1 MTTKKKKFD
10 LAFKLTVVKF
20 AEQNSG
26 EAAARHFSVHPR
38 SVLKWRKIKTE
49 LERLSEEDCKRAR
62 LRGGGRKK
70 ASEELEL
77 AVSEWIHSMHAKHL
91 RLSHKMIR
99 TKAKEMY
106 ATVSDCMDG
115 ESFAA
120 SAGWLDR
127 FLKRHDLSVRGRTT
141 VDQKDARHSTKK
153 LGPIVEVPGKPA
165 YKMANTLSDRQTASL
180 HVGRNEPSEPKWTT
194 RQQTESTSGS
204 RPTTMTTK
212 RKKYDLAFKLTVV
225 KFAEQ
230 NSGEAAARH
239 FSVHPARVK
248 KWRKIKTELER
259 VSEEDR
265 KRARLRGGGRKKGPI
280 VELPGKP
287 ADKMADSLSDRRTT
301 SLHVGGNEP
310 SEPEW
315 TTRQQTESSRPTTMT
330 TKRKKYDLA
339 FKLTVVKFAE
349 QNSGEAAGRH
359 FSVHPTKVNKWRK
372 IKTELERLSEE
383 DCKRAR
389 LRGGGRK
396 KASEELELAVSEWIH
411 SMHAKHLRV
420 THKMI
425 RTKAKELY
433 ATVSD
438 CMDGESFAA
447 SAGWLHRFLK
457 RHAPSV
463 RGLTTVDQKDARH
476 STKKL
481 GPIVELPGKPADKM
495 ADSLSDRQTT
505 SLHGDQ
511 NEPSEPE
518 WTTRQQTES
527 TSGSRPTTMTTMRK
541 KYDLAFK
548 LTVVK
553 FAEQNSGEAAARHFS
568 VDPKRVR
575 EWRKVKTEL
584 ERLSEEDCK
593 RARLR
598 GGGRKK
604 ASEELE
610 LAVSKWIHSMH
621 TKHLRLS
628 HKMIRTKAKELYAT
642 GSGCMDGES
651 FTASAGWLDRFL
663 KRHNL
668 SVRGRTTVDQKNT
681 RHYTKKLLPGKPAY
695 KMADTLSDRQTA
707 SLHVGQNEPSEPGAT
722 PTPLEDCKP
731 ADKRPMME
739 CNITETQQIDQLSMM
754 VKEEDMKEEEYGH
767 MISCPDEDEKPFALQ
782 LHWDFA
788 ESSVTCNETQQ
799 TTAEIEVKIEEDDEQ
814 EHDYLLGSES
824 EHPQQKI
831 HGQNDKL
838 QLKGRLRYCTVCKKS
853 FTTLRELEKHQQTHS
868 LGVNPRQ
875 STRKKQHEC
884 VHCGK
889 VFSKVSHLKTHML
902 VHTGEKPHK
911 CVHCGKAFSL
921 MGHLKTHILIH
932 TGEKSHKCIHC
943 GKAFSQLPNLK
954 THMRKHTG
962 EMPHKCVQCGK
973 AFPYLSALKVHSL
986 IHTGERPHKCIQCGK
1001 AFIIASHL
1009 KSHMMTHS
1017 GEKPHICG
1025 QCGKAFSQIP
1035 NLKTHMRTHTGK
1047 KPHNCS
1053 ECGKG
1058 FTRIS
1063 YLTAHMLIH
1072 TGE

>member
-38 SVLKWRKIKTE
+38 SVLKWRKIKTK
-49 LERLSEEDCKRAR
+49 LECLSEEDCKRAR
-62 LRGGGRKK
+62 LRGAGRKK
-70 ASEELEL
+70 ASEELEVIL
-77 AVSEWIHSMHAKHL
+77 SEWIHSMHAKHL

-99 TKAKEMY
+99 TKAKELY

-141 VDQKDARHSTKK
+141 VDQKDTRHSTKK
-153 LGPIVEVPGKPA
+153 LGPIVELPGKPA
-165 YKMANTLSDRQTASL
+165 DKMGDTLSDRQTASL
-180 HVGRNEPSEPKWTT
+180 HVGQNEPSEPEWTT

-239 FSVHPARVK
+239 FSVDPTRVK

-287 ADKMADSLSDRRTT
+287 ADKMADSLSDRQTV
-301 SLHVGGNEP
+301 SLHVG
-310 SEPEW
+310 
-315 TTRQQTESSRPTTMT
+315 
-330 TKRKKYDLA
+330 
-339 FKLTVVKFAE
+339 
-349 QNSGEAAGRH
+349 
-359 FSVHPTKVNKWRK
+359 
-372 IKTELERLSEE
+372 
-383 DCKRAR
+383 
-389 LRGGGRK
+389 
-396 KASEELELAVSEWIH
+396 
-411 SMHAKHLRV
+411 
-420 THKMI
+420 
-425 RTKAKELY
+425 
-433 ATVSD
+433 
-438 CMDGESFAA
+438 
-447 SAGWLHRFLK
+447 
-457 RHAPSV
+457 
-463 RGLTTVDQKDARH
+463 
-476 STKKL
+476 
-481 GPIVELPGKPADKM
+481 
-495 ADSLSDRQTT
+495 
-505 SLHGDQ
+505 Q

-527 TSGSRPTTMTTMRK
+527 TSGSRSTTMMTKRK

-575 EWRKVKTEL
+575 EWRKIKTEL
-584 ERLSEEDCK
+584 ERLSEEDYK

-610 LAVSKWIHSMH
+610 LAVSEWIHSMH
-621 TKHLRLS
+621 AKHLRLS

-651 FTASAGWLDRFL
+651 FAASAGWLDRFL
-663 KRHNL
+663 KRHDL

-681 RHYTKKLLPGKPAY
+681 RHSTKKL
-695 KMADTLSDRQTA
+695 
-707 SLHVGQNEPSEPGAT
+707 QNEPSEPEAT

-739 CNITETQQIDQLSMM
+739 CNITEMQQIDQLSMM
-754 VKEEDMKEEEYGH
+754 VKQGDIKEEEYGH
-767 MISCPDEDEKPFALQ
+767 MISCPDEEEKPFAE

-799 TTAEIEVKIEEDDEQ
+799 TTAEIEVKIEDDDEQ

-838 QLKGRLRYCTVCKKS
+838 QLKGRLRYCTVCGKS
-853 FTTLRELEKHQQTHS
+853 FTALRELKKHQQTHTV
-868 LGVNPRQ
+868 GVNPRQ

-889 VFSKVSHLKTHML
+889 VFSQVSHLKTHML
-902 VHTGEKPHK
+902 VHTGEKPYK
-911 CVHCGKAFSL
+911 CVHCGKGFSL

-954 THMRKHTG
+954 THMRTHTG

-1035 NLKTHMRTHTGK
+1035 NLKTHMQTHTGK
-1047 KPHNCS
+1047 KPYNCS
-1053 ECGKG
+1053 QCGKG

>member
-38 SVLKWRKIKTE
+38 SVLKWRKIKTK
-49 LERLSEEDCKRAR
+49 LECLSEEDCKRAR
-62 LRGGGRKK
+62 LRGAGRKK
-70 ASEELEL
+70 ASEELEVIL
-77 AVSEWIHSMHAKHL
+77 SEWIHSMHAKHL

-99 TKAKEMY
+99 TKAKELY

-141 VDQKDARHSTKK
+141 VDQKDTRHSTKK
-153 LGPIVEVPGKPA
+153 LGPIVELPGKPA
-165 YKMANTLSDRQTASL
+165 DKMGDTLSDRQTASL
-180 HVGRNEPSEPKWTT
+180 HVGQNEPSEPEWTT

-239 FSVHPARVK
+239 FSVDPTRVK

-301 SLHVGGNEP
+301 SLHVGGNDP

-315 TTRQQTESSRPTTMT
+315 TTRQQTESTSGSRPTTMM

-396 KASEELELAVSEWIH
+396 KASEELEVILSEWIH

-463 RGLTTVDQKDARH
+463 RGRTTVDQKDARH

-495 ADSLSDRQTT
+495 ADSLSDRQTV
-505 SLHGDQ
+505 SLHVGQ

-527 TSGSRPTTMTTMRK
+527 TSGSRSTTMMTKRK

-575 EWRKVKTEL
+575 EWRKIKTEL
-584 ERLSEEDCK
+584 ERLSEEDYK

-610 LAVSKWIHSMH
+610 LAVSEWIHSMH
-621 TKHLRLS
+621 AKHLRLS

-651 FTASAGWLDRFL
+651 FAASAGWLDRFL
-663 KRHNL
+663 KRHDL

-681 RHYTKKLLPGKPAY
+681 RHSTKKL
-695 KMADTLSDRQTA
+695 
-707 SLHVGQNEPSEPGAT
+707 QNEPSEPEAT

-739 CNITETQQIDQLSMM
+739 CNITEMQQIDQLSMM
-754 VKEEDMKEEEYGH
+754 VKQGDIKEEEYGH
-767 MISCPDEDEKPFALQ
+767 MISCPDEEEKPFAE

-799 TTAEIEVKIEEDDEQ
+799 TTAEIEVKIEDDDEQ

-838 QLKGRLRYCTVCKKS
+838 QLKGRLRYCTVCGKS
-853 FTTLRELEKHQQTHS
+853 FTALRELKKHQQTHTV
-868 LGVNPRQ
+868 GVNPRQ

-889 VFSKVSHLKTHML
+889 VFSQVSHLKTHML
-902 VHTGEKPHK
+902 VHTGEKPYK
-911 CVHCGKAFSL
+911 CVHCGKGFSL

-954 THMRKHTG
+954 THMRTHTG

-1035 NLKTHMRTHTGK
+1035 NLKTHMQTHTGK
-1047 KPHNCS
+1047 KPYNCS
-1053 ECGKG
+1053 QCGKG